1 MCNLLVPIRSAGASV
16 MVCMGGEGGRGGGG
30 GYTMLNLV
38 GNSTTIVACATMSDI
53 TACSKQQQLS
63 EVLLCAG

>member
-1 MCNLLVPIRSAGASV
+1 MCNLLVPIRSVGASV
-16 MVCMGGEGGRGGGG
+16 MVCIGGEGGSGGG

-38 GNSTTIVACATMSDI
+38 GNLTTIVACATMSDI
-53 TACSKQQQLS
+53 TTCSKQQQLS